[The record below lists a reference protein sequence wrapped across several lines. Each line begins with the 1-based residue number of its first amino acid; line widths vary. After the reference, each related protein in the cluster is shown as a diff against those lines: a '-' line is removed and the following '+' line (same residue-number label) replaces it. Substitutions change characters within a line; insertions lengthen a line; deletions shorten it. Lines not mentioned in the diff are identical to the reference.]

1 NTLTQAWQLLIK
13 GKLREKEQRPEWIW
27 KSAYHLAIDLL
38 RHRETGVFAEEVVA
52 VSPDEVME
60 ADPAAEVADREQ
72 RAAVERWLNQRIDEL
87 TSLEKK
93 LLRLHF
99 WERKSYREIGE
110 VLGLSESTI
119 GSKLSRILSA
129 LRAHPGISPEDLL

>member
-1 NTLTQAWQLLIK
+1 MDKDTKQDGSSALPGGNPPATLLEKLLDIERQLRARVEKALRRRFPAISHEDMEDVWQNTLTQAWQLLIK
-13 GKLREKEQRPEWIW
+13 GKLRKKEQLPEWIW

-72 RAAVERWLNQRIDEL
+72 RAAVERWLNQR
-87 TSLEKK
+87 
-93 LLRLHF
+93 
-99 WERKSYREIGE
+99 
-110 VLGLSESTI
+110 
-119 GSKLSRILSA
+119 
-129 LRAHPGISPEDLL
+129 